1 MAVLSV
7 ALLLV
12 LSLSAQAS
20 AGEPVCAGASGIL
33 SMVTDLAPVCF
44 KNCQQ
49 LCGPLDTLVTEYMAT
64 QDVDALKAKV
74 CAQKGIFD
82 CLYEEGNADECR
94 KVLVAGSTFGV
105 KLPMSAEDLKKQCP
119 SNSGAGDG
127 GAHNIQVNN
136 TNNTNKD
143 VLTSGATV
151 SIAASASLMTLAVA
165 ALGLAA

>member
-20 AGEPVCAGASGIL
+20 AGEPVCAGASGLL
-33 SMVTDLAPVCF
+33 SVVTEIAPVCF

-64 QDVDALKAKV
+64 QDVDAIKAKV
-74 CAQKGIFD
+74 CAQKGIFG

-94 KVLVAGSTFGV
+94 KALVAGNSIGV
-105 KLPMSAEDLKKQCP
+105 KLPMSAEDLKKECP
-119 SNSGAGDG
+119 SNA
-127 GAHNIQVNN
+127 GAHDIQVNN
-136 TNNTNKD
+136 TNTTNKD